1 MPLIHRDYVQTSIQY
16 LAKMLV
22 KTGGVFVID
31 QSIDGIFLSS
41 IYDNSVH
48 IKANYNESKLV
59 SKIFITPSNITAKL
73 KLDYANIVEILRI
86 KIRTII
92 K

>member
-1 MPLIHRDYVQTSIQY
+1 MQTSIQY